1 MTNVNWRA
9 ISHDPNSPAVLAARR
24 RILAAARKPTLIDD
38 RCRYI
43 SRLAN
48 GKKVLD
54 VGVVEHYAE
63 ASQKKEWL
71 HEHVHRAASSCLGVD
86 ILEDGIGNL
95 RERGYRVICADI
107 TQTLLDE
114 TFDLIV
120 MGDIIEH
127 VGNPGALMKNA
138 ALMLDKGGRLIIT
151 TPNPWYLNPI
161 FKNVFESQPFTDS
174 ADHVTWAD
182 PSTITEMGQR
192 AGLALDCYAG
202 IRMQNSGSL
211 LSRLAVTLAPVFILL
226 GLRRELF
233 AKSIL
238 YEFVRV

>member
-1 MTNVNWRA
+1 MAEWRKT
-9 ISHDPNSPAVLAARR
+9 SEDPNSLAVLAARR
-24 RILAAARKPTLIDD
+24 RILAAARKPALIDD
-38 RCRYI
+38 RCQYI
-43 SRLAN
+43 ARLAN
-48 GKKVLD
+48 GRKVLD

-71 HEHVHRAASSCLGVD
+71 HEHVRRAASSCLGVD
-86 ILEDGIGNL
+86 ILGDGIRNL
-95 RERGYRVICADI
+95 REHGYRVICADI

-161 FKNVFESQPFTDS
+161 LKNVFEGQPFSDS
-174 ADHVTWAD
+174 ADHVTWVD
-182 PSTITEMGQR
+182 PGTIAEMGLR

-202 IRMQNSGSL
+202 IRMQHSGSL
-211 LSRLAVTLAPVFILL
+211 LSRLAVTLAPVCIAL

-233 AKSIL
+233 AKAIL
-238 YEFVRV
+238 YEFVRA